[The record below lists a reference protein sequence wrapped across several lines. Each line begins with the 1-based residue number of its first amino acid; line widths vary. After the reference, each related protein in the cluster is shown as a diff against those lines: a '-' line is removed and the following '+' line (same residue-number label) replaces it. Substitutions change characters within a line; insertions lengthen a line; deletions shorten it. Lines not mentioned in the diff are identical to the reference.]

1 MRKKQHPLSGAI
13 YEDLGDGRV
22 RVDKAGSVGIFRAA
36 DGAWL
41 EGDLTFADPHLLLW
55 VGGRELPSGANVNQ
69 RGLRMSRELVHD

>member
-1 MRKKQHPLSGAI
+1 MRKKRHPLSGAI

-22 RVDKAGSVGIFRAA
+22 RVEKNGAVGIFRC

-41 EGDLTFADPHLLLW
+41 EGDLTYADPHLLLW
-55 VGGRELPSGANVNQ
+55 VGGKELPRGANVNQ